1 MDEAALDAQNE
12 VEVVEQYE
20 ISDDEADEFDYD
32 AVQNEE
38 DEEEDDDDDEDFAA
52 ALASV
57 QRLDEKSRAG
67 STVASV
73 RDVGTPAAK
82 PTLTQVRPEVVDDF
96 IRNFLIKVGM
106 SRTLDNFNSEWYD
119 LQQKGKLAEVY
130 TDTVPDIYVRNQ
142 DLDERV
148 VALQQQLDKMRI
160 ITEKAQGT
168 WDKFRKERDFHR
180 MHHRRVRS
188 RRPRIARIPPKIGKE
203 TTIHLLSW
211 RRSHRDA
218 SRRKRTPTS
227 RETAAGRSR
236 ESEAY
241 DRLAAAAEA
250 LFVLRAHSQG
260 PPEEVRG
267 GHEGED
273 VFVGVRE
280 LHGAASS

>member
-148 VALQQQLDKMRI
+148 VALLIENGQRAI
-160 ITEKAQGT
+160 I
-168 WDKFRKERDFHR
+168 
-180 MHHRRVRS
+180 
-188 RRPRIARIPPKIGKE
+188 
-203 TTIHLLSW
+203 
-211 RRSHRDA
+211 
-218 SRRKRTPTS
+218 RKRITQQHAPTFT
-227 RETAAGRSR
+227 RDE
-236 ESEAY
+236 
-241 DRLAAAAEA
+241 
-250 LFVLRAHSQG
+250 
-260 PPEEVRG
+260 
-267 GHEGED
+267 
-273 VFVGVRE
+273 
-280 LHGAASS
+280 